1 MSVLVLRVLRPGH
14 QAVWRLPH
22 RCAHPA
28 APPPLYRLPPDPFR
42 SPPCAPT
49 GLAGRTLRTVSAW
62 DFASVSAKAC
72 DECDNDQKC
81 TGWRTIDNRSATLLT
96 GPIERSHDK
105 CIGGEKWVDPWSGR
119 RYCAVTT
126 VTVPLLRS
134 TRGAAGAAASRAVR
148 ACWRQRASRR
158 DGSAQPRD
166 CPVPSRQS
174 SDSFSVPCH
183 VTSATL
189 LPMTRHFHPPPRSQ
203 LGQRR
208 AAWRFLVFDACRR
221 GVPRRGAAWDRR
233 LVSRSNTRT

>member
-1 MSVLVLRVLRPGH
+1 MIHRARRR
-14 QAVWRLPH
+14 AVDGRRAAATRHATPWRHGMDHKSACLTDGLL
-22 RCAHPA
+22 RCAAGRTGSLSVGPRTTSTTTRSPSSMA
-28 APPPLYRLPPDPFR
+28 AASPVRPPSRSTPLYRLPPDPFR

-134 TRGAAGAAASRAVR
+134 TRGAAGVT
-148 ACWRQRASRR
+148 
-158 DGSAQPRD
+158 
-166 CPVPSRQS
+166 VP
-174 SDSFSVPCH
+174 
-183 VTSATL
+183 
-189 LPMTRHFHPPPRSQ
+189 
-203 LGQRR
+203 
-208 AAWRFLVFDACRR
+208 
-221 GVPRRGAAWDRR
+221 
-233 LVSRSNTRT
+233 